1 MAGFTVIK
9 FHSFMSLQEHQDAE
23 GPPFQE
29 THGRKQGE
37 I

>member
-9 FHSFMSLQEHQDAE
+9 FHSFMSLEKHQDAE
-23 GPPFQE
+23 DLPFQE

-37 I
+37 V